1 MGWPGSFPFLPTLL
15 SRFWQAGRPA
25 RRLLWRGLLLFLA
38 VVQRRFEIADPLTQ
52 TLAEFRDFLAAEYQH
67 RDAEDDQ
74 QLGNS
79 ETEGH
84 NNLRECIPGYCN
96 PEN

>member
-1 MGWPGSFPFLPTLL
+1 M
-15 SRFWQAGRPA
+15 
-25 RRLLWRGLLLFLA
+25 
-38 VVQRRFEIADPLTQ
+38 QRRFEIPDPLTQ

-67 RDAEDDQ
+67 RNAEDDQ

-84 NNLRECIPGYCN
+84 NNLQDSILAYCN
-96 PEN
+96 PENRKKAKMVNGARGLSGVFGVEYEP